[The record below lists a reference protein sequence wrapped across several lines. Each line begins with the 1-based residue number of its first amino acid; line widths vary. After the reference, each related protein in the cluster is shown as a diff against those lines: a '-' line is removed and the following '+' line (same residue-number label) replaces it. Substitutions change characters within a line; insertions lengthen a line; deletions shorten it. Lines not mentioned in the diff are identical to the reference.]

1 VTGWSFFTAEAGFH
15 RRDAENSEILTGLTG
30 LAGLKNFQ
38 FRDSAIQELR
48 DSGIKERFQMNLFRT
63 LEEHIFTLAF
73 GAFHNYAVIA
83 FAVNADPCSA
93 GIASPAEQQ
102 PSEPGQSATM
112 DIRNLRGLH
121 LFTLGG
127 KSRKGNCILFTGQ
140 TLFAPLLK
148 SLCFV
153 LWPQTGEK

>member
-1 VTGWSFFTAEAGFH
+1 
-15 RRDAENSEILTGLTG
+15 
-30 LAGLKNFQ
+30 
-38 FRDSAIQELR
+38 
-48 DSGIKERFQMNLFRT
+48 MNLFRT

-73 GAFHNYAVIA
+73 GAFHNYSVIA

-112 DIRNLRGLH
+112 HIHNLRGLV
-121 LFTLGG
+121 LFTLGRNSRNG
-127 KSRKGNCILFTGQ
+127 KCIRFIGQ

-148 SLCFV
+148 HLDFG
-153 LWPQTGEK
+153 LWPKTGRK